1 MTDYIHHVDNVIDR
15 AAAAL
20 PDSWGSTSG
29 LQNADAASLKAKGW
43 LPVVYAN
50 DPAITYNPLTHT
62 RSAVAGVGIGDP
74 VTPGADSVTG
84 TYTLTALSLDV
95 VVAWKKGELS
105 DVLFAK
111 KSPFAWDDGA
121 GTANFRLDGDLM
133 NWMFMVATTFFS
145 NGGAAGWRL
154 DGSQVIWPLPGL
166 FPRTNA
172 DLQVVIVNKTNGAVS
187 TLTYAASNPGATEY
201 TITTTLGTGV
211 VITLGDGGT
220 AGNFLVAAVVPPA
233 DWPWL
238 TAAVVK
244 KTWTQAQYRNYLWA
258 AYAHLWGCAGRYY
271 ALYNAIVGVTGTDEE
286 KIAKL
291 TNPANPDYVDL
302 TTGWPETS
310 VN

>member
-1 MTDYIHHVDNVIDR
+1 MYIHHTLNVIDV
-15 AAAAL
+15 AAGAL
-20 PDSWGSTSG
+20 PDSWGQTSN
-29 LQNADAASLKAKGW
+29 LSHADAASLKAKGW

-50 DPAITYNPLTHT
+50 DPAIPYNPLTHT

-84 TYTLTALSLDV
+84 TYTLTALSLDA
-95 VVAWKKGELS
+95 VVAWKKDQLS
-105 DVLFAK
+105 NILSAK
-111 KSPFAWDDGA
+111 KSPFAWDDGG
-121 GTANFRLDGDLM
+121 GTANYRLDGDIKD
-133 NWMFMVATTFFS
+133 WMFLVAANYFS
-145 NGGAAGWRL
+145 NGGAVGWRL

-172 DLQVVIVNKTNGAVS
+172 DLQVVVVNKTNGAVS

-211 VITLGDGGT
+211 VITLGAGGT

-244 KTWTQAQYRNYLWA
+244 KTWTQAQYRAFLWA
-258 AYAHLWGCAGRYY
+258 AFAQLWGCAGRYY
-271 ALYNAIVGVTGTDEE
+271 ALHTAITSVTGTDEE

-291 TNPANPDYVDL
+291 TNPDDPGYIDL